1 MLSLR
6 KTESDPEDLFARNY
20 ARLLRWSLQLTGG
33 DRATAEDLLHDVFVL
48 FTLRGP
54 EVDAVTNLDAY
65 LYTMLR
71 NLHVSR
77 LRRQTRART
86 EQFSVVEFDS
96 AEAGLHALTAFDRVR
111 VREELR
117 RVCHYACAR
126 KERAK
131 SACALILRFFHGYYP
146 SEAARVLR
154 TSRPAVD
161 VRLREARAE
170 ARLFLESPERL
181 GHLEELALETAQPSD
196 FGRTDDLLQELRR
209 TVFRSRRGECL
220 TRKGLSELY
229 DPASALLPT
238 QAQLAHVVS
247 CAVCLEEVNR
257 LLGLAPLSERNPVDS
272 ADREPRG
279 KGGDGGGAGGGLSP
293 QKLKRLRRRAAETFE
308 HKPRELCVS
317 VNGYLRGAQRVTSVS
332 SELDLVIDTNE
343 PLSFVEILSEQDVRL
358 LMLPLTA
365 PPEGDGEQSAAVTLS
380 DGRRL
385 EISLRFRSPWPALR
399 LLYHDPTFDFA
410 AETAAEDATLPADAG
425 THEETGARDSS
436 AHKQRLGPGAWL
448 ASLARRLFGR
458 GGFGGFMLRPGPLTA
473 ALALILVMA
482 ILLMRTPE
490 TPGVNAAD
498 LLRRSAVAEEGAS
511 GGANTVMFRA
521 VTLEETAG
529 AGRAPTARRRIEVW
543 KSAERGLT
551 VRRLYDEHGRL
562 LAGEWR
568 GRDGASTVYRA
579 AGARGG
585 AGSPWDV
592 DAAWQYDPSAA
603 DFDKLT
609 ASAADVRVEESADTY
624 LLAYDSEGSGDGV
637 ASARLRIRRR
647 DLHAVE
653 QTLTVREA
661 GSERRLRFAEVG
673 YERKPK
679 SSVPPSVFEPDAL
692 LLSPGSVRV
701 ERPAAI
707 DDARA
712 AVEAQAQ
719 GRSGAAR
726 GASTIATA
734 ALEVEVLGLLNRA
747 GADLG
752 EQVSV
757 SRTPQG
763 PLYVRAIVETDA
775 RKAELLRAL
784 APVAMNPAVRVEMV
798 TASEAARQSRQNPS
812 APEVIQEVAPAGN
825 RVAADAELRLYFSE
839 RGGRGGEQLE
849 SEIIRFA
856 VRESARSR
864 RALQH
869 AWALKRLAARFDA
882 RELAALDEGAR
893 LKWLSMIREH
903 AEAVRRE
910 ASALDAEL
918 RPVFSPAAAGV
929 GGDTPIEEAGLAEAA
944 GQLLSLCSEID
955 PAVRSAFAVSNGG
968 ASAAALKSPRFWRAL
983 RGAESLAGRIAQGAR
998 R

>member
-6 KTESDPEDLFARNY
+6 KTESNPEELFARNY

-48 FTLRGP
+48 FTLRAS
-54 EVDAVTNLDAY
+54 EAEAVGNLDAY

-86 EQFSVVEFDS
+86 EQLSVVEFDS
-96 AEAGLHALTAFDRVR
+96 AEAATRTLSAYDLVR

-117 RVCHYACAR
+117 RACRYACAR

-170 ARLFLESPERL
+170 VRLFLESPERL
-181 GHLEELALETAQPSD
+181 GHFEGLEFETEAASD
-196 FGRTDDLLQELRR
+196 FGCQDDLLQELRQ
-209 TVFRSRRGECL
+209 TVFRSRRGECIARASL
-220 TRKGLSELY
+220 VELY

-247 CAVCLEEVNR
+247 CASCLEEVNR

-272 ADREPRG
+272 SDAEPRG
-279 KGGDGGGAGGGLSP
+279 RDGGGTGAGGTGEGLSP
-293 QKLKRLRRRAAETFE
+293 RKLKRLRRGAAETFE

-317 VNGYLRGAQRVTSVS
+317 VNGYLRGAQRVTSS
-332 SELDLVIDTNE
+332 KSELDLVIDTNE
-343 PLSFVEILSEQDVRL
+343 PLGFVEILSEQDVRL

-365 PPEGDGEQSAAVTLS
+365 PPEGDGEQSADVTLS

-399 LLYHDPTFDFA
+399 LIYHDPTFDLA
-410 AETAAEDATLPADAG
+410 DETSAETASTETEFKDDPAPSR
-425 THEETGARDSS
+425 ARGF
-436 AHKQRLGPGAWL
+436 APGALL
-448 ASLARRLFGR
+448 ASIVRRLFGG
-458 GGFGGFMLRPGPLTA
+458 GGFRLKPGALTA
-473 ALALILVMA
+473 ALALILVTA
-482 ILLMRTPE
+482 ILVLRSPE
-490 TPGVNAAD
+490 APGISAAE

-511 GGANTVMFRA
+511 GGANTIMYRA
-521 VTLEETAG
+521 FTLEETK
-529 AGRAPTARRRIEVW
+529 GRAPAARRRVEVW

-568 GRDGASTVYRA
+568 ERDGASTVYRA
-579 AGARGG
+579 SGAQGTN
-585 AGSPWDV
+585 GSPWDV
-592 DAAWQYDPSAA
+592 DAAWQFDPSAA
-603 DFDKLT
+603 DFNKLT
-609 ASAADVRVEESADTY
+609 ASADAVRVEESGDAY
-624 LLAYDSEGSGDGV
+624 LLTYDSGRADDGV
-637 ASARLRIRRR
+637 ASARLVIRRR

-653 QTLTVREA
+653 QTLVVREA
-661 GSERRLRFAEVG
+661 GAERRLRFAEVN
-673 YERKPK
+673 YERRPK
-679 SSVPPSVFEPDAL
+679 SSVPPSVFEPDAE
-692 LLSPGSVRV
+692 LLSHGAVRV
-701 ERPAAI
+701 ERPAAQGDVQI
-707 DDARA
+707 SSEPQGVGHVDS
-712 AVEAQAQ
+712 AQ
-719 GRSGAAR
+719 GAA
-726 GASTIATA
+726 ATA

-747 GADLG
+747 GADMG

-757 SRTPQG
+757 SRTSRG
-763 PLYVRAIVETDA
+763 TLDVRVIVETDV

-784 APVAMNPAVRVEMV
+784 APVATNPAVRVEV
-798 TASEAARQSRQNPS
+798 ATASEAARQSRQAQA
-812 APEVIQEVAPAGN
+812 APEVIQEVEPSGN
-825 RVAADAELRLYFSE
+825 RVAADAELRRYFSE
-839 RGGRGGEQLE
+839 RRGGGEQLDA
-849 SEIIRFA
+849 EIIRFA

-882 RELAALDEGAR
+882 RELDALDEGAR
-893 LKWLSMIREH
+893 LKLLSMIGQH
-903 AEAVRRE
+903 AAAVRRE
-910 ASALDAEL
+910 AAALETEL
-918 RPVFSPAAAGV
+918 RPVFSPPAAGGGGGAPV
-929 GGDTPIEEAGLAEAA
+929 GEAGLAEAA
-944 GQLLSLCSEID
+944 DQLLSLCSEVD
-955 PAVRSAFAVSNGG
+955 PAVRSAFAASNGAG
-968 ASAAALKSPRFWRAL
+968 AAALKSPRFWRAL
-983 RGAESLAGRIAQGAR
+983 RDAESLAERIARGAR
-998 R
+998 

>member
-6 KTESDPEDLFARNY
+6 KQESDPEELFTRNY

-48 FTLRGP
+48 FTLRAP
-54 EVDAVTNLDAY
+54 EADAVGNLDAY

-77 LRRQTRART
+77 LRRQTRARA
-86 EQFSVVEFDS
+86 EQLSVVEFDS
-96 AEAGLHALTAFDRVR
+96 AEAASRTLSAYDRVR

-117 RVCHYACAR
+117 RVCRYACAR

-146 SEAARVLR
+146 SEAALVLR

-181 GHLEELALETAQPSD
+181 GHLEGLEFEPESPFD
-196 FGRTDDLLQELRR
+196 GGRADDLLQELRQA
-209 TVFRSRRGECL
+209 VFRSRRGECL
-220 TRKGLSELY
+220 ARGSLGGLY
-229 DPASALLPT
+229 DPASALVPT

-247 CAVCLEEVNR
+247 CANCLEEVNR

-272 ADREPRG
+272 AEREPRG
-279 KGGDGGGAGGGLSP
+279 RDGGGTGAGGAGEGLSP
-293 QKLKRLRRRAAETFE
+293 QRLKRLRRGAAETFE
-308 HKPRELCVS
+308 HRPRELCVS
-317 VNGYLRGAQRVTSVS
+317 VNGYLRGAQRVTSS
-332 SELDLVIDTNE
+332 KSELDLVIDTNE
-343 PLSFVEILSEQDVRL
+343 PLGFVEILSEQDVRL

-365 PPEGDGEQSAAVTLS
+365 PPEGDGEQSAGVTLS

-410 AETAAEDATLPADAG
+410 GESSTETEAPPTEVEGEPAPSRARGFAAGE
-425 THEETGARDSS
+425 R
-436 AHKQRLGPGAWL
+436 L
-448 ASLARRLFGR
+448 ASVVRGLFG
-458 GGFGGFMLRPGPLTA
+458 GGFRLRPGALTA
-473 ALALILVMA
+473 ALALVLVTAILV
-482 ILLMRTPE
+482 LRTPDA
-490 TPGVNAAD
+490 PGVSAAE
-498 LLRRSAVAEEGAS
+498 LLRRAAVAEEAAS
-511 GGANTVMFRA
+511 GGTNTVMFRA
-521 VTLEETAG
+521 FTIEETKGG
-529 AGRAPTARRRIEVW
+529 APAARRRVEVW

-579 AGARGG
+579 AGAQGTT
-585 AGSPWDV
+585 ASPWDL
-592 DAAWQYDPSAA
+592 DAAWQFEPSAA
-603 DFDKLT
+603 DFRTLT
-609 ASAADVRVEESADTY
+609 GSADAVRVEERGDAY
-624 LLAYDSEGSGDGV
+624 LLTYDSGRADDGV
-637 ASARLRIRRR
+637 SSATLAVRRR
-647 DLHAVE
+647 DLHAFE
-653 QTLTVREA
+653 QTLVVRED
-661 GSERRLRFAEVG
+661 GNERRLRFAEVG
-673 YERKPK
+673 YERRPK
-679 SSVPPSVFEPDAL
+679 SSVPPSVFEPDAE
-692 LLSPGSVRV
+692 LLSHGSVRV
-701 ERPAAI
+701 ERPAATG
-707 DDARA
+707 DATAPA
-712 AVEAQAQ
+712 AAQ
-719 GRSGAAR
+719 GSVHNGTTQGATTA
-726 GASTIATA
+726 ATA
-734 ALEVEVLGLLNRA
+734 ALEVEVLGLLNLA
-747 GADLG
+747 GADMG

-763 PLYVRAIVETDA
+763 SLHVRAIVETEA

-784 APVAMNPAVRVEMV
+784 APVASNPAVRVEVV
-798 TASEAARQSRQNPS
+798 TASEAAKQSRQAQA
-812 APEVIQEVAPAGN
+812 APEVVQEVEPSGN
-825 RVAADAELRLYFSE
+825 RVAADPELRRHFS
-839 RGGRGGEQLE
+839 GRSGGEQLE

-882 RELAALDEGAR
+882 RELDALDEGAR
-893 LKWLSMIREH
+893 LKLLSMIREH

-910 ASALDAEL
+910 ASSLEAEL
-918 RPVFSPAAAGV
+918 RPVFSPPAAAGGM
-929 GGDTPIEEAGLAEAA
+929 GGAPVEEAGLAEAA
-944 GQLLSLCSEID
+944 EQLLSLCTEVD

-968 ASAAALKSPRFWRAL
+968 PAPSALKSPRFWRAL
-983 RGAESLAGRIAQGAR
+983 RDAESLAGRIARGAR

>member
-6 KTESDPEDLFARNY
+6 KQESDPEELFTRNY

-48 FTLRGP
+48 FTLRAP
-54 EVDAVTNLDAY
+54 EADAVGNLDAY

-77 LRRQTRART
+77 LRRQTRARA
-86 EQFSVVEFDS
+86 EQLSVVEFDS
-96 AEAGLHALTAFDRVR
+96 AEAASRTLSAYDRVR

-117 RVCHYACAR
+117 RVCRYACAR

-146 SEAARVLR
+146 SEAALVLR

-181 GHLEELALETAQPSD
+181 GHLEGLE
-196 FGRTDDLLQELRR
+196 FGPESPPEAGQEDDLLQELRR

-220 TRKGLSELY
+220 ARGSLAGLY

-247 CAVCLEEVNR
+247 CAGCLEEVNR
-257 LLGLAPLSERNPVDS
+257 LLGLAPLAERSPADS

-279 KGGDGGGAGGGLSP
+279 RDGGGAGAGGAGEGLST
-293 QKLKRLRRRAAETFE
+293 QKLKRLRRGAAETFE
-308 HKPRELCVS
+308 HRPRELCVS
-317 VNGYLRGAQRVTSVS
+317 VNGYLRGAQRVTSRK

-343 PLSFVEILSEQDVRL
+343 PLGFVEILSEQDVRL

-365 PPEGDGEQSAAVTLS
+365 PPEGEGEQSASVTLS

-385 EISLRFRSPWPALR
+385 EISLRFRSPWPALH

-410 AETAAEDATLPADAG
+410 GETSTGTEAPQAEAGGGPAPSR
-425 THEETGARDSS
+425 AR
-436 AHKQRLGPGAWL
+436 GFVPGGRL
-448 ASLARRLFGR
+448 ASVVRGLFG
-458 GGFGGFMLRPGPLTA
+458 GGFRLRPGALTA
-473 ALALILVMA
+473 ALALILVTA
-482 ILLMRTPE
+482 ILVLRTPDA
-490 TPGVNAAD
+490 PGVSAAE

-521 VTLEETAG
+521 FTLEETEGG
-529 AGRAPTARRRIEVW
+529 APAARRRVEVW

-568 GRDGASTVYRA
+568 GRDAASSVYRA
-579 AGARGG
+579 AGAQGTT
-585 AGSPWDV
+585 GSPWDV
-592 DAAWQYDPSAA
+592 DAAWRFEPSAA
-603 DFDKLT
+603 DFRRLV
-609 ASAADVRVEESADTY
+609 AEADAVRVEERGDTY
-624 LLAYDSEGSGDGV
+624 LLTYASGRAGDGV
-637 ASARLRIRRR
+637 ASATLAVRRR
-647 DLHAVE
+647 DLHAFE
-653 QTLTVREA
+653 QTLVVREA
-661 GSERRLRFAEVG
+661 GAERRLRFAEVS

-679 SSVPPSVFEPDAL
+679 SSVPPSAFEPDAE

-701 ERPAAI
+701 ERPATT
-707 DDARA
+707 D
-712 AVEAQAQ
+712 EAPAPSGAQ
-719 GRSGAAR
+719 GSGHDETAQGATAA
-726 GASTIATA
+726 ATAATA
-734 ALEVEVLGLLNRA
+734 ALEVEVLGLLNLA
-747 GADLG
+747 GADMG

-763 PLYVRAIVETDA
+763 SLHVRAIVETDA

-784 APVAMNPAVRVEMV
+784 APVASNPAVRVEV
-798 TASEAARQSRQNPS
+798 ATASEAARQTRQAQA
-812 APEVIQEVAPAGN
+812 APEVVQEVEPSGN
-825 RVAADAELRLYFSE
+825 RVAADAELRRHFSG
-839 RGGRGGEQLE
+839 RGGGEQLE

-869 AWALKRLAARFDA
+869 AWALKRLSARFDA
-882 RELAALDEGAR
+882 RELDALDEGAR
-893 LKWLSMIREH
+893 LKLLSMIREH

-910 ASALDAEL
+910 ASALGAEL
-918 RPVFSPAAAGV
+918 RPVFSPPAAAGGSAGAPV
-929 GGDTPIEEAGLAEAA
+929 EEAGLAEAA
-944 GQLLSLCSEID
+944 ERLLSLCSEVD

-968 ASAAALKSPRFWRAL
+968 ASTSALRSPRFWRAV
-983 RGAESLAGRIAQGAR
+983 RDAESLAGRIARGAK
-998 R
+998 